1 MPISMTLTGKGQF
14 TFNKQLMEHLNIKA
28 GERIVIKR
36 QPDASL
42 RIEAEKKKIDI
53 LSLANSVKSDIRL
66 TDEEIE
72 ETIKSAYVVAGM
84 AGLK

>member
-53 LSLANSVKSDIRL
+53 LSLANSVKSDIKL
-66 TDEEIE
+66 TDDELEEI
-72 ETIKSAYVVAGM
+72 IKNGYVTAGM